1 MRNTSGFTLIEVIVA
16 ITLIGV
22 ISATVVGVLG
32 AQASR
37 SGEAIIAAQSLSFAR
52 TYVERIRKQPYAA
65 IGSFNDVGA
74 KDSAGTLIPGAANFN
89 VGVAVAIGNWGVPA
103 VPGKIVTVTVT
114 DPLARTTTLTQ
125 FVTNHP

>member
-1 MRNTSGFTLIEVIVA
+1 MRRTAGFTLIEVVVA
-16 ITLIGV
+16 ITLIGL

-37 SGEAIIAAQSLSFAR
+37 SGEAMIAAQSLSVAR
-52 TYVERIRKQPYAA
+52 TYLERIRKQPYAA
-65 IGSFNDVGA
+65 IDSFNDVGA
-74 KDSAGTLIPGAANFN
+74 RDSAGTVIPGASNFN
-89 VGVAVAIGNWGVPA
+89 VDVAVVIGNWGAPA

>member
-1 MRNTSGFTLIEVIVA
+1 MKGARGFTLIEVVVA

-37 SGEAIIAAQSLSFAR
+37 SGEAMMAAQSVAVAR
-52 TYVERIRKQPYAA
+52 TYLERIRSQPYGALA
-65 IGSFNDVGA
+65 SFTDAGA
-74 KDSAGTLIPGAANFN
+74 KDSAG
-89 VGVAVAIGNWGVPA
+89 VAIAGMGNFTVDVDVAAGNWGAPA
-103 VPGKIVTVTVT
+103 VPGKIITVNVT
-114 DPLARTTTLTQ
+114 DPLARTTTFTQ